1 MRLLFLG
8 DVVGRSGRDAVARH
22 LPDLRE
28 RLRLDLVIVN
38 GENAAGGYGITGE
51 ICRTLY
57 QVGADVVTL
66 GNHAWDQRE
75 TIAYIESD
83 PKLLR
88 PLNYPPGTPGRG
100 AATYR
105 TQSGRSVLVIQL
117 MTRLFMDPLDCPF
130 AAVRAELARHALG
143 TTVDAIVV
151 DIHGEATSEKQALA
165 YHVDGRVSLAIGSHT
180 HVPTADARILPGG
193 TAYQTDAGMCGVYQS
208 VIGMEVTVAVERFVR
223 KLPTARLEP
232 AQGEAMV
239 CGVVVETDERT
250 GLARSIAPLRV
261 GSGLAPA
268 WPEA

>member
-8 DVVGRSGRDAVARH
+8 DIVGRAGRDAVAQH
-22 LPDLRE
+22 LPAIRE
-28 RLRLDLVIVN
+28 RLALDFVIIN

-75 TIAYIESD
+75 TTGYIESD
-83 PKLLR
+83 PRLLR

-100 AATYR
+100 ATTFR
-105 TQSGRSVLVIQL
+105 TRDGRSVLVIQL

-130 AAVRAELARHALG
+130 AAVGAELARHQLG
-143 TTVDAIVV
+143 RTVDAIVV
-151 DIHGEATSEKQALA
+151 DIHGEATSEKQALG
-165 YHVDGRVSLAIGSHT
+165 HLVDGKVSLAVGSHT

-193 TAYQTDAGMCGVYQS
+193 TAFQTDAGMCGVYQS
-208 VIGMEVTVAVERFVR
+208 VIGMDIAVAVERFVR

-232 AQGEAMV
+232 AGGEGMV
-239 CGVVVETDERT
+239 CGTFIETDAVT
-250 GLARSIAPLRV
+250 GLARRVAPLRV
-261 GSGLAPA
+261 GHGLMEA
-268 WPEA
+268 WPEP